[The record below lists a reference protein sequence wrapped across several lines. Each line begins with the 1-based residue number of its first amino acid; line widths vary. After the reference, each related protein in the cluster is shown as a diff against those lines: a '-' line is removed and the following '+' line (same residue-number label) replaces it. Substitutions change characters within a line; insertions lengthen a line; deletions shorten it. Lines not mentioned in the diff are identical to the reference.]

1 MERNPVSS
9 TSLRSVGYDP
19 ENRLLEVEFT
29 SGRVYR
35 YRNVPPDEYKDL
47 MNAES
52 HGQFF
57 NARIRDVYSY
67 EELGR

>member
-19 ENRLLEVEFT
+19 EHQLLEIEFT

-35 YRNVPPDEYKDL
+35 YRNVPSEEYTQL
-47 MNAES
+47 MRSES
-52 HGQFF
+52 HGQYF
-57 NARIRDVYSY
+57 NSRIRDVYSH
-67 EELGR
+67 EEITQ